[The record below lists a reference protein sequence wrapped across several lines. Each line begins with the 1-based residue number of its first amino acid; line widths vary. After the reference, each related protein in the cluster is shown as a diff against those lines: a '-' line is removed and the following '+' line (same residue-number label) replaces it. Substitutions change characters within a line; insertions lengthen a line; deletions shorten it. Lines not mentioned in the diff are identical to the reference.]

1 MAHLSHSELFDIARR
16 ALAAAGANDT
26 MARLTAEALVEAD
39 LQGLASHGVTRV
51 SAYSAHLRNGRADG
65 NAPPT
70 VVRRQGSVVLV
81 DAHMGL
87 AYPACRLAVDEGI
100 ALARQQGVAFVAVAN
115 SHHFG
120 AAAYHLRPVAE
131 AGLVGLALGNS
142 PAAMPA
148 WGGKRP
154 LFGTNPIAAA
164 FPRDGHDPLLIDLS
178 LSTVARGKLVVAARE
193 GRSIPLGWAL
203 DADGQP
209 TTDPK
214 AGLAGT
220 MVPAGGVK
228 GTMLALVIDLL
239 VATLT
244 GSHFG
249 FEADSLLDDEGRPP
263 RVGQVFLFI
272 DPAALAGRDT
282 YFARIECLVPVMLE
296 EDGVRLPG
304 AQRLTRQ
311 REAERDGLD
320 IPDALLERLHA
331 LAAQG

>member
-1 MAHLSHSELFDIARR
+1 LAHLSHPDLLDIARR
-16 ALAAAGANDT
+16 ALAAAGANET
-26 MARLTAEALVEAD
+26 MARSTAEALVEAD
-39 LQGLASHGVTRV
+39 LQGLPSHGVNRIPTY
-51 SAYSAHLRNGRADG
+51 AAHLRNGRADG
-65 NAPPT
+65 QAQPSFT
-70 VVRRQGSVVLV
+70 RRQGSVLLV

-87 AYPACRLAVDEGI
+87 AYPACRLAVEEGI
-100 ALARQQGVAFVAVAN
+100 ALARRQGVAFAAVAN

-120 AAAYHLRPVAE
+120 AAAHHLRPVAE

-154 LFGTNPIAAA
+154 LFGTNPIAAG

-228 GTMLALVIDLL
+228 GTMLSLMIDLL

-272 DPAALAGRDT
+272 DPAALAGTGT
-282 YFARIECLVPVMLE
+282 YFARIETLVQVMLAE
-296 EDGVRLPG
+296 EGVRLPG
-304 AQRLTRQ
+304 AQRLARQ
-311 REAERDGLD
+311 RAAERDGVD
-320 IPDALLERLHA
+320 IPDALLERLQA
-331 LAAQG
+331 LAAAR